1 MGICSFSFT
10 GAIIPWLK
18 SSSICSQILEHI
30 IYSNIMNHLS
40 QNNLLSDNHHGF
52 RARRSCETQLIT
64 TVQELAK
71 NMSSGKQIDA
81 ILLDLS
87 KAFDRVPHRRLLMK
101 LDHLHLT
108 ASAIFSPIFLVVVG
122 RFVKQH
128 ISKSQP
134 HHWFPKAQYT
144 FLPKRSESNRI
155 HNFGTTLFVVLV
167 TPTVTWRSLMLLLYH
182 KSCYIQILQLSFAL
196 PLVGVCC
203 SMYKGPTLSLHIQ

>member
-101 LDHLHLT
+101 LDHYG
-108 ASAIFSPIFLVVVG
+108 I
-122 RFVKQH
+122 R
-128 ISKSQP
+128 
-134 HHWFPKAQYT
+134 
-144 FLPKRSESNRI
+144 
-155 HNFGTTLFVVLV
+155 GTTLKWIQDFLKGRTQQVLLDGTHSSTCDVDSGVPQGTVLGPVVPHIHQWLARICHIKC
-167 TPTVTWRSLMLLLYH
+167 TTIRRWLPPL
-182 KSCYIQILQLSFAL
+182 SCD
-196 PLVGVCC
+196 
-203 SMYKGPTLSLHIQ
+203 